1 MATKLEGVG
10 EALVAC
16 PIVQKLFCGFPK
28 GDKECVCKE
37 LRMDFQEWESCPYEL
52 SYRFGIDSVTGKKVG
67 D

>member
-1 MATKLEGVG
+1 MNYIIGGSISL
-10 EALVAC
+10 LV
-16 PIVQKLFCGFPK
+16 K
-28 GDKECVCKE
+28 GDKECVCVCKE